1 MPVSQKEVFDI
12 SEMVSNAVVLFEKNV
27 DRLIYT
33 IEPDIKVWADKEQV
47 YRVVINVLKNA
58 VQSIPEEREGKVEV
72 SVSRVE
78 SKVIIR
84 VKDNGCGI
92 PAELKNKI
100 FEPNFTTKTSGMGLG
115 LAISRRIMESMEG
128 TIEFKS
134 LDVGTEF
141 IITLE
146 AVRIK

>member
-1 MPVSQKEVFDI
+1 M
-12 SEMVSNAVVLFEKNV
+12 
-27 DRLIYT
+27 
-33 IEPDIKVWADKEQV
+33 
-47 YRVVINVLKNA
+47 KNA

-72 SVSRVE
+72 NVSRVE